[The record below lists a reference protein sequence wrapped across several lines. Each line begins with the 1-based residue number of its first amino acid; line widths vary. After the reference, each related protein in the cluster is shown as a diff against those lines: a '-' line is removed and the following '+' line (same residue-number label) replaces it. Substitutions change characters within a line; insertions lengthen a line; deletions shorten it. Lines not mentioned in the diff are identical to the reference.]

1 MPVIASPALRSSR
14 RMAAVTLCG
23 IAAFGLSACGSNA
36 GNGPATASTGAAT
49 STSADAAAA
58 TSTGSSP
65 SASAGTAAKGV
76 ARAAVQTQQGVA
88 YAATSAT
95 QTLDLY
101 LPASD
106 GSKAVPVVVL
116 IHGGAFAMGDSGME
130 TQYAQELVAQ
140 GFAVASVNYRLSG
153 EAAYP
158 AGAQDVKAAVRWLRA
173 NAATYGFDTAKF
185 AAWGQ
190 SAGGWMANMLGA
202 TGDQKTIFDDAS
214 LGNGDQSSAVQ
225 AVVSWF
231 GPTNFATMDTQAKE
245 VTACGSQS
253 QVHGTADSPESRW
266 LGGAVDTSPQTASTN
281 ISSYLP
287 GATTLPVWYLAHG
300 DSDCNVPGGQSAELD
315 AALKKAGATQ
325 TYVVLKGAGHAD
337 PAFDQTQ
344 LQPTLAFLK
353 KALAS

>member
-1 MPVIASPALRSSR
+1 MPVMPSPALRSTR
-14 RMAAVTLCG
+14 QLAAVTLCG
-23 IAAFGLSACGSNA
+23 IAALGLSACGSTA
-36 GNGPATASTGAAT
+36 GSAPATTPTGAA
-49 STSADAAAA
+49 SS
-58 TSTGSSP
+58 TSTGSSA
-65 SASAGTAAKGV
+65 SVSAGTAGKGV

-116 IHGGAFAMGDSGME
+116 IHGGAFMMGDSGME
-130 TQYAQELVAQ
+130 TQYAQQLVAQ

-153 EAAYP
+153 EAPYP

-173 NAATYGFDTAKF
+173 HAAEYGFDTAKF

-214 LGNGDQSSAVQ
+214 LGNADQSSAVQ

-231 GPTNFATMDTQAKE
+231 GPTNFATMDAQAKE
-245 VTACGSQS
+245 VTACGSRS

-266 LGGAVDTSPQTASTN
+266 LGGAADTSSQTASTN
-281 ISSYLP
+281 ISSYLA
-287 GATTLPVWYLAHG
+287 GATTLPAWYLAHG

-315 AALKKAGATQ
+315 AALQKAGATQ
-325 TYVVLKGAGHAD
+325 TYVVLEGAGHAD
-337 PAFDQTQ
+337 PMFDQTQ
-344 LQPTLAFLK
+344 LQPTIAFLTTV
-353 KALAS
+353 LAP